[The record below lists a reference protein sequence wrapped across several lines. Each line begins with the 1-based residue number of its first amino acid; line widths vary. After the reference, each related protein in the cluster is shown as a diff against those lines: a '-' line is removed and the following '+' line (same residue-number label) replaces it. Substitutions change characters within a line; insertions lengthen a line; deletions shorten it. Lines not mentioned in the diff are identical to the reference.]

1 MEELNED
8 FAEFASLLEQA
19 GVRYLIVGGYSVAV
33 HGFPRYTGDIDFFVA
48 TSAENAKKLVDVFHQ
63 FGFGDLGLDVNDFVQ
78 PDYVVEIGREPRKI
92 QVLTGIDGVSFEDAW
107 SGRVEVEM
115 NGMTLKFLGKQEL
128 IANKRASGRPKDK
141 IDLLEL
147 EQKK

>member
-8 FAEFASLLEQA
+8 FAEFARLLEQA
-19 GVRYLIVGGYSVAV
+19 DVRYLICGGYSVAL

-48 TSAENAKKLVDVFHQ
+48 VSSENASKLVTVFEQ
-63 FGFGDLGLDVNDFVQ
+63 FGFGELGLKQEDFSH

-107 SGRVEVEM
+107 QGRVEVQL
-115 NGMTLKFLGKQEL
+115 NGMALKFLGKDAL

-147 EQKK
+147 E

>member
-8 FAEFASLLEQA
+8 FAEFARLLEEA
-19 GVRYLIVGGYSVAV
+19 EVRYLIVGGYSVAL

-48 TSAENAKKLVDVFHQ
+48 VSSENASKLIAVYEK
-63 FGFGDLGLDVNDFVQ
+63 FGFGDLGLQEEDFVR
-78 PDYVVEIGREPRKI
+78 PDYVVEIGREPKKI
-92 QVLTGIDGVSFEDAW
+92 QVLTGIDGVSFDDAW
-107 SGRVEVEM
+107 KNRVEVSI
-115 NGMTLKFLGKQEL
+115 NGMPLKFLGKEDL

-147 EQKK
+147 E